1 MVIGVCTLD
10 IYLPTT
16 RSLKDKRRIVK
27 SMIDRIRSKFNVSI
41 SELENQDVWGQAT
54 LGMAIITT
62 DSTYAQQVLRAAAK
76 IFDQYVE
83 AEVYRLSI
91 EIL

>member
-1 MVIGVCTLD
+1 MIGICTLD

-16 RSLKDKRRIVK
+16 RSLKDKRRIIR
-27 SMIDRIRSKFNVSI
+27 SMLERIRNKFNISI
-41 SELENQDVWGQAT
+41 SELENQDVWGRAT

-62 DSTYAQQVLRAAAK
+62 DSAYAQQVLGAAAK
-76 IFDQYVE
+76 IFDQYAE
-83 AEVYRLSI
+83 AEVYHLSI